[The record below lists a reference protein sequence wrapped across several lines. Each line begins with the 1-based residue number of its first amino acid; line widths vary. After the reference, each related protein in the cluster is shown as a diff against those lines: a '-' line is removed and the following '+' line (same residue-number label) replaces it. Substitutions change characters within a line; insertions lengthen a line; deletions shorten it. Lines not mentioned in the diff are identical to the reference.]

1 MQIFKLGKA
10 EEEMHPIENILK
22 TTMSELKEMVDVN
35 TIVGAPFIAP
45 DGATIIPISK
55 LSFGF
60 VSGGGEYSEEGKKVN
75 AEGNAYPF
83 AGGTATG
90 ISISP
95 VAFMV
100 GSKEELKLLTVSD
113 RTALDKVIE
122 NVPRMMSEL
131 KDMLGASRKCD
142 KKKEEEVEA
151 RA

>member
-1 MQIFKLGKA
+1 
-10 EEEMHPIENILK
+10 MHPIENILK

-35 TIVGAPFIAP
+35 TIVGSPFVAP

-60 VSGGGEYSEEGKKVN
+60 VSGGGEYNDKEG
-75 AEGNAYPF
+75 EGYPF

-100 GSKEELKLLTVSD
+100 GNKDELKLLTVSN
-113 RTALDKVIE
+113 RNALDKIIE
-122 NVPRMMSEL
+122 NVPRMMTEL
-131 KDMLGASRKCD
+131 KDMLGASCKCED
-142 KKKEEEVEA
+142 FMGDEESANEA
-151 RA
+151 